1 MHAANYPV
9 PFYIQLNYPIDLLQK
24 DRPLPT
30 HVQCRNTFPS
40 VHSVLRKLAP
50 FAFLTSTVAHRERE
64 KNGYLRRLKDRKLPK
79 QLRNC

>member
-30 HVQCRNTFPS
+30 HVQCRNTFRA
-40 VHSVLRKLAP
+40 LRVAKIS
-50 FAFLTSTVAHRERE
+50 AFRLLDLYCCPRERE